1 MKRLKLYPIL
11 LLFLVVAGLSFNSCK
26 DDNQNE
32 EEASKYYISSEL
44 KSDIS
49 ASKALSNFTNI
60 APEAVLFG
68 SLLKYDV
75 EVRTVNYKTVFKD
88 KNIMVSGLI
97 CVPKQPGN
105 YPILSFQNGTNT
117 LHSDAPSVS
126 EDDLVLPMIESVA
139 SMGYIVVIPDYIGF
153 GASSNLVHPYLDA
166 KSSTQCILDMIRA
179 AKEYTASAKVVAKA
193 TNDLFIFG
201 YSQGG
206 WATMQLQKTIEK
218 EYSSEFNLVA
228 SSCGAGPYS
237 IEYMNRYIVELD
249 EYPMP
254 FFIGYVLN
262 SYKSLG
268 YITNPISDIIQEPY
282 ATLIPTL
289 FDGTNSSGTINS
301 KLTPFMSKFF
311 TTEYR
316 STYATN
322 TKFAALKASL
332 LSNSITAWKAT
343 TPMRLYHGADDVYI
357 PVGVSQ
363 KIFQD
368 FKTAGVPDT
377 QIQLT
382 VIPNTD
388 HTSAVF
394 TTGLQTMVWFYNLK
408 K

>member
-1 MKRLKLYPIL
+1 MKRLKLYPYL
-11 LLFLVVAGLSFNSCK
+11 LLFLVLTGLSINACK
-26 DDNQNE
+26 DDKQIE
-32 EEASKYYISSEL
+32 EEASKYYISSAV

-49 ASKALSNFTNI
+49 AQKALETFTDI
-60 APEAVLFG
+60 APEAVLLG

-97 CVPKQPGN
+97 CLPKQAGN
-105 YPILSFQNGTNT
+105 YPIISFQNGTNT

-139 SMGYIVVIPDYIGF
+139 SMGFIVVIPDYIGF
-153 GASSNLVHPYLDA
+153 GASSNQVHPYLDA

-179 AKEYTASAKVVAKA
+179 AKEYTVNDKVVAKA

-206 WATMQLQKTIEK
+206 WATMQVQKTIEK
-218 EYSSEFNLVA
+218 EYSTEFNLVA
-228 SSCGAGPYS
+228 SSCGGGPYS

-254 FFIGYVLN
+254 FFIGYILN
-262 SYKSLG
+262 SYKSIG

-282 ATLIPTL
+282 ASLIPTL

-311 TTEYR
+311 TEEYR
-316 STYATN
+316 STYSTN
-322 TKFAALKASL
+322 TKFAGLKASL
-332 LSNSITAWKAT
+332 LSNSITAWKAS
-343 TPMRLYHGADDVYI
+343 TPMKLFHGANDEYI

-368 FKTAGVPDT
+368 FKTAGVPAS
-377 QIQLT
+377 QIELT

-388 HTSAVF
+388 HTSAVY
-394 TTGLQTMVWFYNLK
+394 TTGLQTMIWFYNLK
-408 K
+408 E